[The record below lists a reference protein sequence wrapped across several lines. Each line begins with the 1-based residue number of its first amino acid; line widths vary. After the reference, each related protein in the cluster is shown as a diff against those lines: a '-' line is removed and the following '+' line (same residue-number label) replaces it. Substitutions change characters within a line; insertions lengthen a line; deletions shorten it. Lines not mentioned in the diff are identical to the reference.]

1 MDNEKRYK
9 VLLESY
15 QKAYPDVLKQN
26 QFKAAQREWNRVK
39 NSPEDYEK
47 FLLTLQAKAAKHKAA
62 TMSWWTQSKKQKAV
76 WFV

>member
-1 MDNEKRYK
+1 MINVDNEKRYN
-9 VLLESY
+9 VLLEIY

-26 QFKAAQREWNRVK
+26 QFKAAQREWNCVK

-62 TMSWWTQSKKQKAV
+62 TIFWWTQS
-76 WFV
+76 